1 MGEGKEAYALPERPF
16 MKQHLPNILTGL
28 RLVLS
33 IAMFAALIAVS
44 AALRGAHVGPLV
56 AVWLARLSLAAFVIA
71 AVTDYVDGWLAR
83 RWGVVSL
90 VGAILDPIADKIL
103 VCGAIVGLLAMGMT
117 PDASMAPILAFF
129 SGVILFREFAV
140 SALREVLA
148 PRGIK
153 LPVTQLAKIKTAL
166 QLVALGGLMVM
177 EFWPVWRIDA
187 TIDVLKRALYAA
199 EGLYGVA
206 TLVTVWTGLE
216 YGRAAWLA
224 LKAEAPAA

>member
-1 MGEGKEAYALPERPF
+1 
-16 MKQHLPNILTGL
+16 MKQNLPNILTGL

-33 IAMFAALIAVS
+33 IAMFAALVTVS
-44 AALRGAHVGPLV
+44 AGLRGAPMSPVV
-56 AVWLARLSLAAFVIA
+56 AIALARFAFAAFVIA
-71 AVTDYVDGWLAR
+71 AVTDFFDGWLAR

-90 VGAILDPIADKIL
+90 TGAILDPIADKIL

-117 PDASMAPILAFF
+117 PDATMAPIMAFF

-153 LPVTQLAKIKTAL
+153 LPVTRLAKIKTTL
-166 QLVALGGLMVM
+166 QLVALGALMAM

-187 TIDVLKRALYAA
+187 NIDVLRNMLDGA
-199 EGLYGVA
+199 EVLYGVA
-206 TLVTVWTGLE
+206 ALVTLWTGLE

-224 LKAEAPAA
+224 LKTETPAG